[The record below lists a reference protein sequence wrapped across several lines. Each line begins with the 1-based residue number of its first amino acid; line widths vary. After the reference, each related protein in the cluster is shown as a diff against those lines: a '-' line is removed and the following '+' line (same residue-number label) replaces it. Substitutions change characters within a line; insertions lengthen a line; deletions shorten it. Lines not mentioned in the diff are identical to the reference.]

1 MVAQG
6 GPPLA
11 LAPAG
16 LRQEKRKGTHA
27 SLGGATAQGSP
38 LPLALAGLGQRLGD
52 AASLGPRSGMGHAS
66 LAVVPGKLYRL
77 PKASHWHPTSLALP
91 ERRQGSD

>member
-1 MVAQG
+1 MRLVRVMVAQG

-11 LAPAG
+11 LALAG

-38 LPLALAGLGQRLGD
+38 LPLALALAGLRQIMGGKGN

-66 LAVVPGKLYRL
+66 LAVVPG
-77 PKASHWHPTSLALP
+77 
-91 ERRQGSD
+91 

>member
-1 MVAQG
+1 MRLVRVMVAQG

-16 LRQEKRKGTHA
+16 LRQEKRKGAHA

-38 LPLALAGLGQRLGD
+38 LPLALAGLGQRLGEKGMR
-52 AASLGPRSGMGHAS
+52 LVWGRGQGWVMPRWRWCQVSSIG
-66 LAVVPGKLYRL
+66 
-77 PKASHWHPTSLALP
+77 
-91 ERRQGSD
+91 